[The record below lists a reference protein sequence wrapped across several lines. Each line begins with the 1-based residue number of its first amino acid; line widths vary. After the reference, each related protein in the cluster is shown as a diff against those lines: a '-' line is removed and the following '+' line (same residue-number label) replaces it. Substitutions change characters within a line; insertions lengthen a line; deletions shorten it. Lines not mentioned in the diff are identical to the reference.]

1 MRKILVVTQFTAS
14 IFLLVV
20 VITVF
25 KQINYMKTRDL
36 GVNIER
42 TLVTYSPPTMNR
54 RPTIIPKLKSY
65 KSLIRN
71 TPGIEAICS
80 SSAIPGREILWK
92 RQDIRRIQDPPN
104 TVKTYAYTYI
114 DYDFIKT
121 FDLNL
126 LAGRD
131 YSESENENGNA
142 VIINEMALH
151 QLGFPNPGEALNSF
165 ILVGD
170 KQFEIVG
177 ILKDFHQES
186 LKREIKPIL
195 FFFGYIWMSDIGYYS
210 IRINSADLKNTIAR
224 IEDVWKKIY
233 PEDHFKYFFLDE
245 EFNSQYR
252 SVLAFGRVFTLFSLL
267 AVFVAGIGL
276 FGLAVYST
284 NLRTKEIGIRKVN
297 GARNSEILVL
307 LNKDFVKWVAIAFVI
322 AVPLAWYV
330 MHNWLATFAYR
341 TSLSLWIFVLAGA
354 GAMGVALISV
364 TWQSWKTATRNPVE
378 ALKYE

>member
-1 MRKILVVTQFTAS
+1 MVKS
-14 IFLLVV
+14 I
-20 VITVF
+20 
-25 KQINYMKTRDL
+25 
-36 GVNIER
+36 
-42 TLVTYSPPTMNR
+42 S
-54 RPTIIPKLKSY
+54 
-65 KSLIRN
+65 
-71 TPGIEAICS
+71 GIEGICT

-104 TVKTYAYTYI
+104 TVKTYAYAYI
-114 DYDFIKT
+114 DHDFIKA
-121 FDLNL
+121 FDLKL

-131 YSESENENGNA
+131 YTESEIGNGKS
-142 VIINEMALH
+142 VIINEMAMK
-151 QLGFPNPGEALNSF
+151 QLGFTEAGQAVNSY
-165 ILVGD
+165 IMVGD
-170 KQFEIVG
+170 IQVEIVG

-195 FFFGYIWMSDIGYYS
+195 FFYGYNWMSDIGYYS
-210 IRINSADLKNTIAR
+210 IRINPGDLQKTINR
-224 IEDVWKKIY
+224 IEETWKKIY

-284 NLRTKEIGIRKVN
+284 NQRTKEIGIRKVN

-307 LNKDFVKWVAIAFVI
+307 LNKEFVKWVAIAFVI
-322 AVPLAWYV
+322 AVPVAWYV
-330 MHNWLATFAYR
+330 MHDWLATFAYR
-341 TSLSLWIFVLAGA
+341 TTLGLGIFFLAGA
-354 GAMGVALISV
+354 MAMGIALFTV
-364 TWQSWKTATRNPVE
+364 TWQSWKTASGNPVE